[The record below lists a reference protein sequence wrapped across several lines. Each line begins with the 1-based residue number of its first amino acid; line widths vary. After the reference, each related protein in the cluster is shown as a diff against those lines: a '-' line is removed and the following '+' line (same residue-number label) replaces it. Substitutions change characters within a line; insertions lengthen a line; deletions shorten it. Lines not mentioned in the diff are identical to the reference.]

1 MASSEQINELAT
13 ALSLAQADMKAV
25 GKDSTNPFFKS
36 KYAGLPEVVKTASP
50 IISAHGLSVTQTMGF
65 NGEVDTLTTWLL
77 HKSGQFIN
85 DTMRLHLSKEDAQ
98 GHGSATTYARRYSY
112 MAILGLVAEEDDDG
126 EKAKLPSKPMYPKKP
141 YVAPYN
147 PNEFQPEPVKDVRSD
162 DKATGDQIKTLVAL
176 VDRKGIS
183 TPTDKATL
191 LNKFAKS
198 NYGAEKITEITQAQA
213 SELVFTLETM
223 DSAALLKLMENEN
236 E

>member
-25 GKDSTNPFFKS
+25 GKDSVNPFFKS

-77 HKSGQFIN
+77 HKSGQYIS

-112 MAILGLVAEEDDDG
+112 MAILGLVADEDDDG
-126 EKAKLPSKPMYPKKP
+126 EKAKLPPKPMYSKKP
-141 YVAPYN
+141 YVKPYN
-147 PNEFQPEPVKDVRSD
+147 PNEFQDEPTKDVHGD
-162 DKATGDQIKTLVAL
+162 DKATGDQIKNLVAL

-183 TPTDKATL
+183 TPADKANL

-213 SELVFTLETM
+213 SELVFTIETM
-223 DSAALLKLMENEN
+223 DNQALLKLTEN
-236 E
+236 